1 MGRTSIKSEVC
12 NVIED
17 YARVSTLHG
26 VKYMFRRDSSLKDR
40 LIWSMA
46 VLICVIFAIGVGL
59 HSWGRYRA
67 VPTVIDVKETHHPLF
82 LFPFPTVTV
91 CSGTRVKR
99 GPAREILSGYLPSE
113 IPLKNKENMLSYV
126 MSMLSLLQFPSYHLI
141 KPYLRTQET
150 SQFLQEFVD
159 LNITEFMLQVM
170 PTCAE
175 IFYECQWH
183 GSNVNCCEIFELQ
196 RTEQGYCW
204 SFNSLTSEA
213 TSHCPLSEV
222 LENEGMVEEDDDE
235 RLECELRRTTGISGG
250 SGLQIYL
257 RPTDP
262 RHNIGYR
269 AQRVVNGV
277 SVTSISY
284 FPSVVVYVQEY
295 DHLWLSW
302 FPFLFP
308 KNVARKKVGGGS
320 RQLIFSHSGQRE
332 PLDPS
337 LATSSFRL
345 DVREISYPD
354 LSDTSVFAVPSGRFN
369 WKLVGFI
376 LLISEVLAGLNK
388 GVPLLVYF
396 DWRGWFRAGVSTLAR
411 HCICKTRLLTRSL
424 SHLSKQLNIHDN
436 VVSSEGH
443 HHTTININLPNK
455 TSAKILIHT
464 SYELPLAGTGVFA
477 STAKGARI
485 SLGIAAEITTSSDG
499 IRSLPVDDRHCLF
512 PDEEKL
518 HIRHMYTHSTCLA
531 ECRYKYI
538 MLMCRCKLYF
548 FVLQGLECLVL
559 FILTHVDAHCTSSSF
574 KVSSALEVT
583 TGLEVWYYSYSCSC
597 AAANCTSSSFKVS
610 SALEVT
616 TGLECLVLFI
626 LMLMCRCKLYSSSFK
641 VSSAL
646 EVTTGLECLVLF
658 ILMLMCRC
666 TLYFFVL
673 QEMHLPECGVLH
685 LTCIAKHSSK
695 FRFYRPPP
703 DTPGITDRELMESL
717 NCNCLATCFDTV
729 YDIHL
734 QRSIPEDPA
743 NQTAFSHV
751 DIYYSKTGFV
761 RYQRHIVFEF
771 YQLIGSRTNAGLP
784 IMFQIFQRGLT
795 SEKVENLGRGRPH
808 RVFSKSV
815 PILWAFVLHINE

>member
-1 MGRTSIKSEVC
+1 
-12 NVIED
+12 
-17 YARVSTLHG
+17 
-26 VKYMFRRDSSLKDR
+26 
-40 LIWSMA
+40 
-46 VLICVIFAIGVGL
+46 
-59 HSWGRYRA
+59 
-67 VPTVIDVKETHHPLF
+67 
-82 LFPFPTVTV
+82 
-91 CSGTRVKR
+91 
-99 GPAREILSGYLPSE
+99 
-113 IPLKNKENMLSYV
+113 
-126 MSMLSLLQFPSYHLI
+126 
-141 KPYLRTQET
+141 
-150 SQFLQEFVD
+150 
-159 LNITEFMLQVM
+159 M

-284 FPSVVVYVQEY
+284 FPS
-295 DHLWLSW
+295 
-302 FPFLFP
+302 
-308 KNVARKKVGGGS
+308 A
-320 RQLIFSHSGQRE
+320 
-332 PLDPS
+332 
-337 LATSSFRL
+337 
-345 DVREISYPD
+345 
-354 LSDTSVFAVPSGRFN
+354 
-369 WKLVGFI
+369 
-376 LLISEVLAGLNK
+376 
-388 GVPLLVYF
+388 
-396 DWRGWFRAGVSTLAR
+396 
-411 HCICKTRLLTRSL
+411 
-424 SHLSKQLNIHDN
+424 
-436 VVSSEGH
+436 
-443 HHTTININLPNK
+443 
-455 TSAKILIHT
+455 ILIHT

-548 FVLQGLECLVL
+548 FVLQ
-559 FILTHVDAHCTSSSF
+559 
-574 KVSSALEVT
+574 
-583 TGLEVWYYSYSCSC
+583 
-597 AAANCTSSSFKVS
+597 
-610 SALEVT
+610 
-616 TGLECLVLFI
+616 
-626 LMLMCRCKLYSSSFK
+626 
-641 VSSAL
+641 
-646 EVTTGLECLVLF
+646 
-658 ILMLMCRC
+658 
-666 TLYFFVL
+666 
-673 QEMHLPECGVLH
+673 EMHLPECGVLH
-685 LTCIAKHSSK
+685 LTCIAKHSSKFRFYRPPPDTPGITDRELMESLNCNIVSLLAGKFRFYRPPPDTPGITDRELMESLNCNCKFRFYRPPPDTPGITDRELMESLNCNCK

-771 YQLIGSRTNAGLP
+771 YQLIVSLGGVANLFLGCSLLSLIETIYWMLKILAVTLK
-784 IMFQIFQRGLT
+784 T
-795 SEKVENLGRGRPH
+795 SSVKSKLIKVQPLNYLE
-808 RVFSKSV
+808 
-815 PILWAFVLHINE
+815 

>member
-1 MGRTSIKSEVC
+1 
-12 NVIED
+12 
-17 YARVSTLHG
+17 
-26 VKYMFRRDSSLKDR
+26 
-40 LIWSMA
+40 
-46 VLICVIFAIGVGL
+46 
-59 HSWGRYRA
+59 
-67 VPTVIDVKETHHPLF
+67 
-82 LFPFPTVTV
+82 
-91 CSGTRVKR
+91 
-99 GPAREILSGYLPSE
+99 
-113 IPLKNKENMLSYV
+113 MLSYV

-284 FPSVVVYVQEY
+284 FNSVDVYVDEH
-295 DHLWLSW
+295 DHLWISW
-302 FPFLFP
+302 SSFLFS
-308 KNVARKKVGGGS
+308 KNILV
-320 RQLIFSHSGQRE
+320 H
-332 PLDPS
+332 
-337 LATSSFRL
+337 
-345 DVREISYPD
+345 ISYELP
-354 LSDTSVFAVPSGRFN
+354 LAGTGVFAST
-369 WKLVGFI
+369 
-376 LLISEVLAGLNK
+376 AK
-388 GVPLLVYF
+388 GA
-396 DWRGWFRAGVSTLAR
+396 RITLE
-411 HCICKTRLLTRSL
+411 
-424 SHLSKQLNIHDN
+424 KQRQ
-436 VVSSEGH
+436 
-443 HHTTININLPNK
+443 T
-455 TSAKILIHT
+455 ILIHT

-518 HIRHMYTHSTCLA
+518 HIRHHVHPQHMSGRVSVQVHHAHVPLQTVLLRPSRIVSLLA
-531 ECRYKYI
+531 
-538 MLMCRCKLYF
+538 
-548 FVLQGLECLVL
+548 G
-559 FILTHVDAHCTSSSF
+559 
-574 KVSSALEVT
+574 
-583 TGLEVWYYSYSCSC
+583 
-597 AAANCTSSSFKVS
+597 
-610 SALEVT
+610 
-616 TGLECLVLFI
+616 
-626 LMLMCRCKLYSSSFK
+626 
-641 VSSAL
+641 
-646 EVTTGLECLVLF
+646 
-658 ILMLMCRC
+658 
-666 TLYFFVL
+666 
-673 QEMHLPECGVLH
+673 
-685 LTCIAKHSSK
+685 K

-771 YQLIGSRTNAGLP
+771 YQLIVSLGGVANLFLGCSLLSLIETIYWMLKILAVTLK
-784 IMFQIFQRGLT
+784 T
-795 SEKVENLGRGRPH
+795 SSVKSKLIKVQPLNYLE
-808 RVFSKSV
+808 
-815 PILWAFVLHINE
+815 